1 MLFREMDFKNKDKIS
16 KDNYYI
22 LFNENINYQK
32 VEVCKEFMID
42 FTKLFIDSFLGLDAF
57 DNQEEIDN
65 YIKWCFNKTCEQ
77 YKNIYN
83 FDFTNNSKLYLYVL
97 TYSNE
102 IIKKDIDLNA
112 LYYKLVKVI
121 KERFFLYKE
130 KTDIKEF
137 LNLYFLFY
145 KDL

>member
-1 MLFREMDFKNKDKIS
+1 MDFKNKDKIS

-22 LFNENINYQK
+22 LFSENINYQK

-57 DNQEEIDN
+57 DNQDEIDN
-65 YIKWCFNKTCEQ
+65 YIKWCYNKTCEE

-83 FDFTNNSKLYLYVL
+83 FDFTNNSKLFLYML

-102 IIKKDIDLNA
+102 IIKKDIDLNP
-112 LYYKLVKVI
+112 LYYKLIKVI

-145 KDL
+145 KEP